1 MNRTILIA
9 AATAVALII
18 TPLSA
23 ISADKSE
30 NAAFQKEFFKTL
42 DANNDGKV
50 TEKDFV
56 IFVLYQVFHAF
67 DTDNN
72 ERLTK
77 AEFLKGSAKTPEGK
91 NAAAEWAMMDTDG
104 NGVVTFKDSLKNKN
118 AIDEMRT
125 EFKKLDKT
133 GKGYITLQDVMLEEA
148 R

>member
-23 ISADKSE
+23 ISADKSK

-72 ERLTK
+72 ERLTQ

-104 NGVVTFKDSLKNKN
+104 NGVITFKDSLKNKN

-133 GKGYITLQDVMLEEA
+133 GKGYVTLQDVMLEEA